1 MITPPIDNSFSAFI
15 YSIIYG
21 DCRPR
26 VPRPTKIFL
35 CNYASI
41 MLDAY
46 HYLLCSILCKLN
58 PRKPSSS
65 STGIQHFLDPKS
77 DSDTPVRN
85 RTYSNTISAKCVF
98 INCKDISVSTVS
110 MLQSSMY
117 IITIMHL
124 CFCFAVV
131 KKKNGNIH
139 Q

>member
-1 MITPPIDNSFSAFI
+1 
-15 YSIIYG
+15 
-21 DCRPR
+21 
-26 VPRPTKIFL
+26 
-35 CNYASI
+35 
-41 MLDAY
+41 MLDVERNGIRGKFIAVR
-46 HYLLCSILCKLN
+46 LPKLVKEMSEGGILVNDKCI
-58 PRKPSSS
+58 RKMIQELYGSS

-131 KKKNGNIH
+131 KKENGNIH
-139 Q
+139 QQREYNDKG